1 MKRAICITLC
11 LLWGALTGLRAG
23 TPALRT
29 VVIDAGHGGKDPG
42 AVSRDRKFKEKDFTL
57 DISKRLAARIQES
70 CPEVKVILTRTTDV
84 FVELGDRAKIANKA
98 EADLFISVHINA
110 ATNYSANGCS
120 VHVMG
125 QSSKKG
131 TDLYEY
137 NMNVVRRE
145 NSVIQLEDDYT
156 TKYEGFDPDDPE
168 SYIFMQL
175 MQNAYLEQ
183 SLNFAGILVEEL
195 RHSPVTKSRGVSQ
208 NPFYVL
214 WKTSMPAVLVE
225 LGFISNADDLACL
238 SAKGGTQKFAD
249 CLFAAFLKYKE
260 SYDQSLGSE
269 AEVAPVSEELPAAQ
283 QAAPEQP
290 AEAGESA
297 ARYGVQIF
305 AGTRGDISP
314 RSSQFLGYE
323 PLVVYNGR
331 IYKYMIA
338 VGADL
343 ESAKAALPEI
353 RKKYKDCYV
362 VKIEGDTVTPV
373 NR

>member
-11 LLWGALTGLRAG
+11 LLLGALTGLRAG

-57 DISKRLAARIQES
+57 DISKRLAARIRES
-70 CPEVKVILTRTTDV
+70 CPDVKVVLTRTTDV

-145 NSVIQLEDDYT
+145 NSVIRLEDDYT
-156 TKYEGFDPDDPE
+156 TKYEGFEPDDPE

-195 RHSPVTKSRGVSQ
+195 RHSPVSKSRGVWQ

-225 LGFISNADDLACL
+225 LGFISNTDDLASL
-238 SAKGGTQKFAD
+238 SAKDGTRKFAD

-260 SYDQSLGSE
+260 SYDQSLGTE
-269 AEVAPVSEELPAAQ
+269 
-283 QAAPEQP
+283 AAPEQP
-290 AEAGESA
+290 AAAGEGA
-297 ARYGVQIF
+297 VRYGVQIF

-338 VGADL
+338 VGGDL